1 MTATPAVT
9 AASTRRRPTLRDA
22 LSVLGGRPVIDF
34 LEQLVVLTDLSV
46 VRIELEGTL
55 VRLAGFVELTFVL
68 VRNRQVVERGGV
80 RRVDLGGFFP
90 AVDGFAPE
98 AALRDVDAEFDL
110 RLGVAARVRERRACR
125 HDRGGCHEK
134 RDAQDHHW
142 FIAHYTVLSTSLR
155 VRSASGMPRLR
166 PELCR
171 LSCSH

>member
-1 MTATPAVT
+1 MTAMPAVT
-9 AASTRRRPTLRDA
+9 AASSRRRPTTLRDA

-80 RRVDLGGFFP
+80 RGVDLGCFFP

-110 RLGVAARVRERRACR
+110 RFRVATRVRECRACG

-134 RDAQDHHW
+134 RDAQNHHL
-142 FIAHYTVLSTSLR
+142 FIAHYTVLSTALR
-155 VRSASGMPRLR
+155 VRGASRM
-166 PELCR
+166 
-171 LSCSH
+171 